1 MIVETD
7 TNEEFITQLLDTPI
21 LQTPV
26 APPSMPETAD
36 LMAAQHDHQVRSLV
50 EVPGVP
56 ADLAQALLDYMR
68 PYRPDLDT
76 CQQWVDDLKTLDRHL
91 PSICRGLRGVDAA
104 DQQPPTVG
112 DLAMW
117 ISADA
122 CPAAALESTG
132 SHIKA
137 VLETTAG
144 PLSTTATERKQIS
157 EYLSSS
163 DFAAFVTE
171 AHLDAANTLVAIA
184 VADRYYIELQMD
196 PGGPRTA
203 ISQLADLTRPIDPI
217 VRAWQIRPT
226 PATPDLRDRGIVPRA
241 ALAVRPRQGELFAL
255 TQLAHKVDIVNAD
268 PVHLPG
274 MAPPHLPQ
282 TTPALA
288 IFSAVGLSPVITRGR
303 KGEAID
309 RRLLLEG
316 LMAVPVA
323 QRHAGAVSITLR
335 TVRDWMWP
343 AGEWH
348 HRRDWPRLEAAF
360 RSVNAAALPWE
371 GLIDGTR
378 QTVMY
383 VPLTFALW
391 PQHGELDG
399 LVVIES
405 RILPGGARGALVDR
419 AQLRHYGATDALAW
433 RIYLHAAHH
442 WNEHLT
448 FGGKLLS
455 PTIPEVVRGGGDVIL
470 DVHGQE
476 VRDPSGNRVR
486 NWADPRAVQTGE
498 IQENPAASRYGG
510 LRIFTPDDLVLWAF
524 PGKNPVGSTR
534 REYRRRATGTVL
546 RMHSEGSLQ
555 AEPVEIAK
563 GSFGLRIFPPSQ
575 LYKRQY
581 SPGHSI
587 GRGGL
592 HPRNTSTSPTRL

>member
-1 MIVETD
+1 
-7 TNEEFITQLLDTPI
+7 
-21 LQTPV
+21 
-26 APPSMPETAD
+26 MPETAEQ
-36 LMAAQHDHQVRSLV
+36 MVAQHDQQVRSLV
-50 EVPGVP
+50 EVPGTPEGV
-56 ADLAQALLDYMR
+56 AQALLDYMR
-68 PYRPDLDT
+68 RHQPDLDT
-76 CQQWVDDLKTLDRHL
+76 CQQWVDDLKTLECQL
-91 PSICRGLRGVDAA
+91 PSIFRELRGVDAA
-104 DQQPPTVG
+104 DQQLPTVR

-117 ISADA
+117 ISEEA

-137 VLETTAG
+137 VLEAAAG
-144 PLSTTATERKQIS
+144 RRSTTATERKQIN

-196 PGGPRTA
+196 LGGPETA
-203 ISQLADLTRPIDPI
+203 KSQLVDLTRPIDPI
-217 VRAWQIRPT
+217 VRGWQIRPP
-226 PATPDLRDRGIVPRA
+226 PASPDLRDRGIVPRA

-268 PVHLPG
+268 PVYLPG

-282 TTPALA
+282 TAPALA
-288 IFSAVGLSPVITRGR
+288 IFSAVGLSPVSTRGR
-303 KGEAID
+303 RGEAID

-335 TVRDWMWP
+335 TVRDWLWP

-348 HRRDWPRLEAAF
+348 HGRDWPRLEEAF
-360 RSVNAAALPWE
+360 RSVNAATLPWE
-371 GLIDGTR
+371 GLVDGTR
-378 QTVMY
+378 RTVMY

-405 RILPGGARGALVDR
+405 RIPPGGARGARVDR
-419 AQLRHYGATDALAW
+419 AQLRHYGATDVLAW

-448 FGGKLLS
+448 FNGKLLS
-455 PTIPEVVRGGGDVIL
+455 PTIPKVARGEGDVIL

-476 VRDPSGNRVR
+476 VRDPSGNPVR
-486 NWADPRAVQTGE
+486 NWADPRAVPTGE
-498 IQENPAASRYGG
+498 VQENPSARRYGG

-534 REYRRRATGTVL
+534 REYRRRATATVL
-546 RMHSEGSLQ
+546 RMHSERSLQ
-555 AEPVEIAK
+555 AERVAIAK
-563 GSFGLRIFPPSQ
+563 GSFGLRIFPPSKM
-575 LYKRQY
+575 YERQY
-581 SPGHSI
+581 SPGHPI

-592 HPRNTSTSPTRL
+592 HPRNTSSSPTRL